1 MKYKDF
7 TIHICLFAAFAFQLV
22 FMLSDLSEYGFLT
35 YGYLTISD
43 ILIVVRFV
51 VFLPLSVYEAYLSAK
66 CKREADEDDGTSRH
80 HHRRHKRGLMYKITH
95 FGKPKHSS
103 QHHRRAYIKD
113 SDGNVMDEEY
123 SKRTQFMDKEA
134 LLKKQ
139 EEMRKSR
146 VH

>member
-22 FMLSDLSEYGFLT
+22 FMLSDLSAYGFLT
-35 YGYLTISD
+35 YGFLTISD
-43 ILIVVRFV
+43 ILIAVRFA
-51 VFLPLSVYEAYLSAK
+51 VFLPLSVYEAYLSVK
-66 CKREADEDDGTSRH
+66 YKREADEDDGTSHH
-80 HHRRHKRGLMYKITH
+80 HHRRHKRGFWYKITH
-95 FGKPKHSS
+95 FGKQKHSS
-103 QHHRRAYIKD
+103 HHRRAYIKD

-139 EEMRKSR
+139 EEMRKSS

>member
-1 MKYKDF
+1 MRM
-7 TIHICLFAAFAFQLV
+7 TAHHIIITAGTNAV
-22 FMLSDLSEYGFLT
+22 FG
-35 YGYLTISD
+35 I
-43 ILIVVRFV
+43 
-51 VFLPLSVYEAYLSAK
+51 
-66 CKREADEDDGTSRH
+66 
-80 HHRRHKRGLMYKITH
+80 KITH
-95 FGKPKHSS
+95 FGKQKHSS
-103 QHHRRAYIKD
+103 HHRRAYIKD